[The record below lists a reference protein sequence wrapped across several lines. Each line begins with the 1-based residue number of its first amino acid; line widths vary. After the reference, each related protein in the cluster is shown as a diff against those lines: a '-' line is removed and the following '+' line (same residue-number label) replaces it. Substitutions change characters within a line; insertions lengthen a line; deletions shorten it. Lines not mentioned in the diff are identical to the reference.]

1 MNVERI
7 SYRFGPLE
15 RRGLLGPVRIGQ
27 AIAVGTALVAGV
39 GLLDHLG
46 GGTGVMAAI
55 VLLAVAVAI
64 TTVPIAGNTVEQWAP
79 VACVFAA
86 RAASNRHRF
95 RSQLPTYGRAAMD
108 DAPQVLPSSLRG
120 LQLVEVSHR
129 GRAVGVLSERRG
141 RLLTAVLA
149 CRALSFALLDPEV
162 QERRLAQWGSVLATS
177 ANAPIRRLQ
186 WIERT
191 APAQGDALARWLH
204 AARDPQLP
212 PRGTALV
219 ESYLELIG
227 QSTQVTH
234 DHEILLAVQLDVGR
248 MQGRSEL
255 IPEQVIEQVGHVA
268 RALETAEITVLGALS
283 TGQIA
288 RVMRTAFDPY
298 ARSELTAQDAVRD
311 DADPPATISRSR
323 EHLLSRVFSRP
334 GRAPIGDA
342 GPAAA
347 VESWD
352 HYRCDGAFHATYWI
366 SGWPRTGVS
375 PMFMDALLADSGT
388 VRTVAVTFEPVSP
401 ERSAREVE
409 AAITRDRADSELRR
423 RFGQSETARQRQAH
437 EAAARREAELAAG
450 HAEVRLAGFV
460 TVSGRDEGE
469 LRRACAEIH
478 GHAARAR
485 LELRR
490 MYGHQAEAFAF
501 TLPLARGLR

>member
-1 MNVERI
+1 MSEERV

-15 RRGLLGPVRIGQ
+15 RRGLLGPVRISQ
-27 AIAVGTALVAGV
+27 AICVGAALVVGV
-39 GLLDHLG
+39 ELLDHLG

-55 VLLAVAVAI
+55 VILAVAIAI
-64 TTVPIAGNTVEQWAP
+64 TTVPIAGNTAEQWAP

-86 RAASNRHRF
+86 RAASRRHRF
-95 RSQLPTYGRAAMD
+95 RSQLPTYGRAAME
-108 DAPQVLPSSLRG
+108 DAPEVLPVSLRG
-120 LQLVEVSHR
+120 LRLVEVSHR

-162 QERRLAQWGSVLATS
+162 QERRLAQWGAVLATS

-234 DHEILLAVQLDVGR
+234 DHEILLAVQLDVSR
-248 MQGRSEL
+248 MQGRGEL
-255 IPEQVIEQVGHVA
+255 IPEQVIEQVGHIA
-268 RALETAEITVLGALS
+268 RALETAEIKVLGALS

-298 ARSELTAQDAVRD
+298 ARSELTAQDAVTS
-311 DADPPATISRSR
+311 DADRQPFASRR
-323 EHLLSRVFSRP
+323 EGPGRGVLTRP

-342 GPAAA
+342 GPAASL
-347 VESWD
+347 ESWD
-352 HYRCDGAFHATYWI
+352 HYRCDGAVHATYWI

-423 RFGQSETARQRQAH
+423 RFGQSETARQRQAQ

-469 LRRACAEIH
+469 LRRACTEIH